1 MKRMKAGVLG
11 IIAVSGL
18 MTFAPLAQAKD
29 NQVEKPEA
37 KEGRAEARRDR
48 MKQIAE
54 ELKLTAEQ
62 KEKLKPIFKEEA
74 EKLRE
79 LRGDDKLTRVEKMAK
94 VKEIREAGFTKI
106 KTVLTPEQTEKF
118 QKIREEARKNFQK
131 P

>member
-1 MKRMKAGVLG
+1 MKRIKAGVLG

-18 MTFAPLAQAKD
+18 MAFGPLAQAED
-29 NQVEKPEA
+29 NKIEKSEA

-54 ELKLTAEQ
+54 ELKLTDEQ

-94 VKEIREAGFTKI
+94 IKEIREAGFTKI